1 MKKRYYFD
9 YAAATPVDPVVVKA
23 MRPYFNV
30 QFGNP
35 GALHWFGQ
43 EASAAI
49 FEARSAIASLFG
61 CHYKEVVFTGSATEA
76 NNLALRGAVARWQ
89 ELNPSAVPKIV
100 VFAMEHESVL
110 ETCEDLKKNGAEI
123 FIIPANGKGII
134 DIQKLKSAIDNRT
147 AVVSV
152 MYANNE
158 VGTIQPI
165 QKIAGIIGE
174 FKKIRQSA
182 IYPLFHTDAVQAFNY
197 LPCRVTELGADMIT
211 LSGQKI
217 YGPKGIG
224 ILYIRGL
231 GGKNKKVNPIITG
244 GGQEYGVRSGTEN
257 VPAIIGVGKAAKLVS
272 ESREFETK
280 RLAKLQ
286 DYFLI
291 RMEKIIPKARLNGDR
306 KNRLPNNI
314 NLYFPPNSANQN
326 KNSQDLIIKLDLA
339 GFAVSPG
346 AACAARV
353 CQPSHVLKALGFSDE
368 RASNS
373 LRITFGRQTRKADI
387 DKLLAAF
394 KNIIKR

>member
-1 MKKRYYFD
+1 
-9 YAAATPVDPVVVKA
+9 
-23 MRPYFNV
+23 
-30 QFGNP
+30 
-35 GALHWFGQ
+35 
-43 EASAAI
+43 
-49 FEARSAIASLFG
+49 
-61 CHYKEVVFTGSATEA
+61 
-76 NNLALRGAVARWQ
+76 
-89 ELNPSAVPKIV
+89 
-100 VFAMEHESVL
+100 MEHESVL
-110 ETCEDLKKNGAEI
+110 ETCEDLKKTGAEI
-123 FIIPANGKGII
+123 TVIPATGKGII
-134 DIQKLKSAIDNRT
+134 DLSKLKSAIDNRT

-174 FKKIRQSA
+174 FKKISQSA

-231 GGKNKKVNPIITG
+231 GGNNKKVNPIITG

-257 VPAIIGVGKAAKLVS
+257 VPAIIGAGKAAELVS

-280 RLAKLQ
+280 RLRKLQ
-286 DYFLI
+286 EYFLMRI
-291 RMEKIIPKARLNGDR
+291 EKIIPKARLNGDR

-314 NLYFPPNSANQN
+314 NLFFPPNSVSQN

-353 CQPSHVLKALGFSDE
+353 CQPSRVLKALGFSDE
-368 RASNS
+368 RAFNS